1 MKVNKIILGVLCAV
15 MVAGIMCGCG
25 KSSETNVVDTDN
37 KESITENTENAYKGP
52 AEVKYVAD
60 KPTGP
65 EEASIY
71 IETVP
76 GMTDDFIRGVDISSL
91 LVEEKS
97 GVTYKN
103 IDGVEEDIFKIL
115 ADAGVNYIRV
125 RVWNDPFDKDGNG
138 YGGGNCDYKTA
149 AEIGRRAAEYGMK
162 LLVDFHYSD
171 FWADP
176 SKQMAPKAWEGM
188 TYLEKA
194 DACYS
199 FTLEAMNY
207 ILDAGANVGM
217 VQLGNET
224 NNGMA
229 GEKLWSS
236 ICEIMKKGREAV
248 VEAGT
253 AHNNTDI
260 KIAVHFTNPENK
272 SGIEGFARKLAT
284 YELEYD
290 VFALSYYPYWH
301 GTLKNLKTVME
312 SIHNITGK
320 DVMVVETSYA
330 YTLEDGDGSGNS
342 VSAKDLTKDY
352 AATVQSQALSV
363 RDIAE
368 TVASVGDYG
377 IGVFYWEP
385 AWIPVGKWVEGS
397 ADAEAQWAANHVIWE
412 QNGAGWASSYA
423 GEYDPEDAGIYY
435 GGSSWDNQAMFDH
448 DGVALPSLYVYR
460 YLQYGTVCDLK
471 ADFYSDLVVDMLPG
485 DELIIP
491 EEAPVVY
498 NDRSKNGMAKVTWNA
513 DEIASIDTEK
523 PGRHTVTGEFAD
535 GSVIKC
541 IVKIAAENLIENGSF
556 EDISRNSLLTITEAA
571 SGTVDFQKKEADA
584 TTGEWSLHYW
594 SESAVDFSA
603 EYTLTDVEP
612 GTYCFNIF
620 AQGGDSGNN
629 PEMYIYVKT
638 SDKDY
643 REDYLV
649 DGWINWKHPEIS
661 NIKVSGG
668 DVTVG
673 VKVKAKAKA
682 WGTFDDFYFG
692 RID

>member
-1 MKVNKIILGVLCAV
+1 MKIKSIIATAMFAALFTLAACGQ
-15 MVAGIMCGCG
+15 GI
-25 KSSETNVVDTDN
+25 S
-37 KESITENTENAYKGP
+37 NTEDMENSALNEESVVSKYQGP
-52 AEVKYVAD
+52 AEVKYVATR
-60 KPTGP
+60 PTGP
-65 EEASIY
+65 EESSIY
-71 IETVP
+71 IEAVP
-76 GMTDDFIRGVDISSL
+76 GMTDDFIRGVDISSV

-125 RVWNDPFDKDGNG
+125 RVWNDPFDSNGNG

-149 AEIGRRAAEYGMK
+149 GEIGRRAAEYGMK

-176 SKQMAPKAWEGM
+176 SKQMVPKAWKDM
-188 TYLEKA
+188 SYLEKA
-194 DACYS
+194 DACYD

-207 ILDAGANVGM
+207 ILDAGADVGM

-248 VEAGT
+248 LEAGT
-253 AHNNTDI
+253 AHGNDNI

-272 SGIEGFARKLAT
+272 SGIEGIVRKLAT
-284 YELEYD
+284 YDLEYD

-301 GTLKNLKTVME
+301 GTLKNLKAVME
-312 SIHNITGK
+312 SVHKISGK
-320 DVMVVETSYA
+320 EVMVVETSYA

-368 TVASVGDYG
+368 AVASVGDYG
-377 IGVFYWEP
+377 LGVFYWEP

-397 ADAEAQWAANHVIWE
+397 AEAESQWAANHIIWE
-412 QNGAGWASSYA
+412 QNGAGWASSFA

-448 DGVALPSLYVYR
+448 DGVALPSLYVFR
-460 YLQYGTVCDLK
+460 YLQHGTVCDLK
-471 ADFYSDLVVDMLPG
+471 ADFYSDLVIDMLPG
-485 DELIIP
+485 EELVLP
-491 EEAPVVY
+491 ESAPVVY
-498 NDRSKNGMAKVTWNA
+498 NDRSKNGLASVTWSDEANA
-513 DEIASIDTEK
+513 IDTGK
-523 PGRHTVTGEFAD
+523 PGRHTVIGHFED
-535 GSVIKC
+535 GSEIKC
-541 IVKIAAENLIENGSF
+541 VVKIAAENLIENGSF
-556 EDISRNSLLTITEAA
+556 EDISRNSMLVINEAA
-571 SGTVDFQKKEADA
+571 KGTTDFQKKEADA

-594 SESAVDFSA
+594 SESAVDFTA
-603 EYTLTDVEP
+603 EYTVKDVEP
-612 GTYCFNIF
+612 GTYCFNLF

-629 PEMYIYVKT
+629 PEMYIYVKA
-638 SDKDY
+638 DGKDY

-661 NIKVSGG
+661 DIKVSGG

-673 VKVKAKAKA
+673 VRVKAKAKA